1 MHVNI
6 NNVLVS
12 HPPVVVSSKRSFYLN
27 FLFSYFVFFRK
38 SVDTKSHLWLS
49 VWTSYAGGVCVC
61 VCVCGGGGGYVPP
74 FPQNVSRV
82 PLFPKSISSI

>member
-12 HPPVVVSSKRSFYLN
+12 HPPVVVSSKRSFCLI
-27 FLFSYFVFFRK
+27 FLFSYFVFYRK

-49 VWTSYAGGVCVC
+49 VRTSYAGGVCV
-61 VCVCGGGGGYVPP
+61 GGGGHVPP

>member
-12 HPPVVVSSKRSFYLN
+12 RPPVVVGSKRSFYL
-27 FLFSYFVFFRK
+27 FIYFSNFVFFRK

-49 VWTSYAGGVCVC
+49 VRTSYAGG
-61 VCVCGGGGGYVPP
+61 GGGEGHVPP
-74 FPQNVSRV
+74 FPQNVSCV
-82 PLFPKSISSI
+82 PFLFPKSISSI